1 MDTKLKADISEQA
14 VILRLLELGMNV
26 LRPIG
31 DRLAY
36 DLVTEIN
43 GRFIKIQVKRAWRR
57 GGIHIVDSRR
67 TKTNRRRMV
76 RAYYSMGDFDFAI
89 VHIPGIEI
97 MYVIPVNDFLS
108 YRSEITF
115 SEKITGGQRASSRI
129 FREAWH
135 FLGRMP
141 K

>member
-14 VILRLLELGMNV
+14 VILRLLELGLNV

-36 DLVTEIN
+36 D
-43 GRFIKIQVKRAWRR
+43 F
-57 GGIHIVDSRR
+57 S
-67 TKTNRRRMV
+67 
-76 RAYYSMGDFDFAI
+76 I
-89 VHIPGIEI
+89 VHIPNTKIF
-97 MYVIPVNDFLS
+97 YVVPISHFLT

-115 SEKITGGQRASSRI
+115 SEDAGARQRPSSYE

-135 FLGRMP
+135 FLAEYLFMGKRRQQ
-141 K
+141 